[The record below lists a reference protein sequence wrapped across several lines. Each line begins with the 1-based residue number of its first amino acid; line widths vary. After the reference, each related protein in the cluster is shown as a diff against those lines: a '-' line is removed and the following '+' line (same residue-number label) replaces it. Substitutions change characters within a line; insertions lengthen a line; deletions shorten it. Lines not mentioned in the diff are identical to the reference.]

1 MKENNKKIIF
11 NKEID
16 DIINGLALVLAFLIL
31 GIILQFKESFFGE
44 ATFVIKI
51 VFIIIGIIGAFTE
64 ASNLNQRLDIMG
76 FDNVAVGGLLLFATY
91 SSKNLEKILKLS
103 ESFKFI
109 GIIGYVILAF
119 FFLLSFYIICE
130 GIIQIIYSIRLKFVD
145 KKGKFNLIS
154 SIIMPLSQI
163 FSLILIFFQI
173 YEIIFKK

>member
-31 GIILQFKESFFGE
+31 GIILQFKENFFGE
-44 ATFVIKI
+44 ETFVIKI

-64 ASNLNQRLDIMG
+64 ASNLNKRLGIIG
-76 FDNVAVGGLLLFATY
+76 FDNVAGGGFLLFVTY
-91 SSKNLEKILKLS
+91 SSKNLEKIVKLS
-103 ESFKFI
+103 ESIKFM
-109 GIIGYVILAF
+109 GVIGYVILAF

>member
-1 MKENNKKIIF
+1 MKITANTTMIE
-11 NKEID
+11 
-16 DIINGLALVLAFLIL
+16 
-31 GIILQFKESFFGE
+31 
-44 ATFVIKI
+44 
-51 VFIIIGIIGAFTE
+51 IIIGIIGAFTE

>member
-16 DIINGLALVLAFLIL
+16 NIINGLALVLAFLIL

-51 VFIIIGIIGAFTE
+51 VFIIIGIVGAFTE

-76 FDNVAVGGLLLFATY
+76 FDNVAGGGLLLFVTY
-91 SSKNLEKILKLS
+91 SSKNLEKIVKLS

-109 GIIGYVILAF
+109 GVIGYVILAF
-119 FFLLSFYIICE
+119 FFLMSFYIICE
-130 GIIQIIYSIRLKFVD
+130 GIIQIIYSIHLKFAD

-163 FSLILIFFQI
+163 FGLILLFFQI
-173 YEIIFKK
+173 YEIAFK